1 MTQSEISQSTD
12 PRAGVKRMFTATGLS
27 VLTVVT
33 GVLVVVAVTH

>member
-12 PRAGVKRMFTATGLS
+12 PHAVGKRIFTATGLS

-33 GVLVVVAVTH
+33 GILVVVAVAH